1 MLRARPGGKSPRVQL
16 PELEV
21 HGQCRGQNS
30 RKHSNIL
37 ILWYCFYTLSIVEPN
52 LHGRTTL
59 KTPGNFSKEQNY
71 EILTVYSHEKE
82 RRIICVMRYKSN
94 LHAFCL
100 HVCLPL
106 SLSLVLS
113 RSLLTQEP
121 TLANEMCEMC
131 PSLTFQQRL
140 IGFGVCL
147 LCGYLLSFLST
158 VLVISGDLTGFSM
171 LYCLGSL
178 IAIGATGSVRIPSQ

>member
-1 MLRARPGGKSPRVQL
+1 MSKWFNLGG
-16 PELEV
+16 
-21 HGQCRGQNS
+21 
-30 RKHSNIL
+30 
-37 ILWYCFYTLSIVEPN
+37 EPN
-52 LHGRTTL
+52 PPASSSNFPQMPNINI
-59 KTPGNFSKEQNY
+59 PGFTRQE
-71 EILTVYSHEKE
+71 
-82 RRIICVMRYKSN
+82 
-94 LHAFCL
+94 
-100 HVCLPL
+100 
-106 SLSLVLS
+106 
-113 RSLLTQEP
+113 EP

-178 IAIGATGSVRIPSQ
+178 IAIGATGFLIGPGRQVKKMFARTRRVACIIYLVLLVTVLALALANMPFGVVLITLILQMVAAVWYTASYIPYGRAMIKNVVCPCFKDLEDGQQG